1 MIKNYFPAGHYV
13 KIAWRSLLK
22 SRKFSL
28 INISGL
34 AIGMAVAM
42 LIGLWIWDEL
52 TYDNY
57 HSNHERVAQV
67 MQNQTWNGTTGTG
80 QALPFPM
87 GEELRNSYGDNFKYL
102 AMASWQGDHMLSK
115 DNKHLYKNGI
125 YIDKDGPRILSLK
138 MIKGS
143 ADGLQNPNSIV
154 IAQSTAKA
162 FFGDAD
168 PMNQPM
174 KIDNKLDV
182 KVTGV
187 YQDLPYSTSFRE
199 LKFIAPWDLYKT
211 SEGWLAQ
218 AATQWGNNSFQC
230 FAQIN
235 DNTSFTAVNQK
246 IEKAKLNKVAPEDK
260 KYNSRIFLHPMKDW
274 HLRSA
279 WKEGKQVGGQIE
291 YVWMF
296 AVIGMFVLLLACIN
310 FMNLSTARSEKRARE
325 VGIRKTVGSVR
336 IQLISQ
342 FLCESILIALIAF
355 AFSILLTLLVLPW
368 FNQVADKQMHI
379 LWTNAWFW
387 LAGLGFTIITG
398 LIAGSYPAFYL
409 SSFKPVKVLKGTF
422 KAGRLAAL
430 PRKVLVVTQFAVSVA
445 LIICTIIV
453 YQQIQ
458 HTKDRPVG
466 YDRNNLVMVFMQT
479 PDFYGK
485 YDVLRA
491 ELKKQNAIVEL
502 AESSSPVTNVWSN
515 NGGFSWEG
523 KDPNLD
529 TDFATIWV
537 TAEYGK
543 TVGFQIKEGRDFS
556 RDFKGDSASII
567 INEAAV
573 KFMNIKDPVGKIVRW
588 GDGADAGKYTIVG
601 VVKDMVMSS
610 PYQPVKQ
617 AVYLL
622 TNDNVNVINLKLN
635 PQKSTTESLASIEK
649 VFKQVIPSAPFDYRF
664 ADQEYAKKFSDE
676 VRIGKLAGFFTVL
689 AIIISC
695 LGLFGLA
702 SFVAEQRTKEIGI
715 RKIVG
720 ASIFNVWTLLSK
732 DFVILVGISCIIAIP
747 VAYYY
752 LDGWLVRYDYRVTIS
767 WWVFVAAIAG
777 AIAIT
782 LLTVSFQAIKAA
794 VANPVKSLRT
804 E

>member
-1 MIKNYFPAGHYV
+1 MFKNYF
-13 KIAWRSLLK
+13 KIAWRNLLK
-22 SRKFSL
+22 NRKSSV

-34 AIGMAVAM
+34 AIGMAVAI
-42 LIGLWIWDEL
+42 LIGLWIWDEI
-52 TYDNY
+52 TFDRY
-57 HSNHERVAQV
+57 HSNYDHVAQV
-67 MQNQTWNGTTGTG
+67 QQHQTWNGNIYTG
-80 QALPFPM
+80 QALPFPL
-87 GEELRNSYGDNFKYL
+87 GEELRNSYGSDFKYI

-115 DNKHLYKNGI
+115 DNKHLYKDGI

-138 MIKGS
+138 MLKGS
-143 ADGLQNPNSIV
+143 ADGLSSPNSILLSE
-154 IAQSTAKA
+154 STAKV
-162 FFGDAD
+162 FFGDED
-168 PMNQPM
+168 PMEQPM
-174 KIDNKLDV
+174 KIDNKLNV

-187 YQDLPYSTSFRE
+187 FEDLPYSTTFRD

-211 SEGWLAQ
+211 SEGWLTQ
-218 AATQWGNNSFQC
+218 AATQWGNNSFQA

-235 DNTSFTAVNQK
+235 DNADFASVSRR
-246 IEKAKLNKVAPEDK
+246 IEKVKLNKVDQDQK
-260 KYNSRIFLHPMKDW
+260 KFNARIFLHPMKDW
-274 HLRSA
+274 HLRSS
-279 WKEGKQVGGQIE
+279 WKEGKQTGGQIE

-296 AVIGMFVLLLACIN
+296 AVIGVFVLLLACIN

-325 VGIRKTVGSVR
+325 VGIRKTIGSVR
-336 IQLISQ
+336 TQLIEQ
-342 FLCESILIALIAF
+342 FLCESILVAIIAF
-355 AFSILLTLLVLPW
+355 AFSILLTQLILPW

-379 LWTNAWFW
+379 LWGNGWFW

-445 LIICTIIV
+445 LIISTIIV

-466 YDRNNLVMVFMQT
+466 YDRNNLVMIYMQT

-485 YDVLRA
+485 YDVLRT
-491 ELKKQNAIVEL
+491 ELKKQNAIVEMS
-502 AESSSPVTNVWSN
+502 ESSSPVTNVWSN
-515 NGGFSWEG
+515 SGGFNWEG

-529 TDFATIWV
+529 TDFATFWV

-543 TVGFQIKEGRDFS
+543 TVGFDIKEGRDFS
-556 RDFKGDSASII
+556 REFRGDSASLIV
-567 INEAAV
+567 NEAAI
-573 KFMNIKDPVGKIVRW
+573 KFMNIKDPIGKTVQWENGYMRTL
-588 GDGADAGKYTIVG
+588 TIVG

-622 TNDNVNVINLKLN
+622 TGDNVNVINLKLN
-635 PQKSTTESLASIEK
+635 PQKSTSESLAIIEK
-649 VFKQVIPSAPFDYRF
+649 VFKQVIPAAPFNYQF

-676 VRIGKLAGFFTVL
+676 VRIGKLAGFFTIL

-720 ASIFNVWTLLSK
+720 ASVFNLWTLLSK
-732 DFVILVGISCIIAIP
+732 DFIILVSISCIIAIP

-752 LDGWLVRYDYRVTIS
+752 LHGWLQHYDYRVDIS
-767 WWVFVAAIAG
+767 WWVFAG
-777 AIAIT
+777 AVGGAIGIT

>member
-1 MIKNYFPAGHYV
+1 MIKNYF
-13 KIAWRSLLK
+13 KITWRNLLK
-22 SRKFSL
+22 NRKSSF

-34 AIGMAVAM
+34 AIGMAVAI

-52 TYDNY
+52 TFDTYHTNY
-57 HSNHERVAQV
+57 NRVAQV
-67 MQNQTWNGTTGTG
+67 QQHQTWNGNVYTG
-80 QALPFPM
+80 QALPLPL
-87 GEELRNSYGDNFKYL
+87 GEELRNSYGSDFKYL

-125 YIDKDGPRILSLK
+125 YIDKDGPHILSLK
-138 MIKGS
+138 IVKGS
-143 ADGLQNPNSIV
+143 ADGLTNPNSIL
-154 IAQSTAKA
+154 ISESTAKA

-168 PMNQPM
+168 PMDQPM
-174 KIDNKLDV
+174 KIDNKLNV

-187 YQDLPYSTSFRE
+187 FEDLPYSTTFRE

-211 SEGWLAQ
+211 SEGWLTQ

-235 DNTSFTAVNQK
+235 DNTDFASVNRR
-246 IEKAKLNKVAPEDK
+246 IEKAKLNKVSDDEK
-260 KYNSRIFLHPMKDW
+260 KFNARIFLHPMKDW
-274 HLRSA
+274 RLRFS
-279 WKEGKQVGGQIE
+279 WKEGIQAGGRIE

-296 AVIGMFVLLLACIN
+296 GIIGVFVLLLACIN
-310 FMNLSTARSEKRARE
+310 FMNLSTARSEKRAKE
-325 VGIRKTVGSVR
+325 VGIRKTIGSDR
-336 IQLISQ
+336 IQLIRQ
-342 FLCESILIALIAF
+342 FLCESVLVSFIAF
-355 AFSILLTLLVLPW
+355 VLSILLAKLTLPW
-368 FNQVADKQMHI
+368 FNQVVDARMDI
-379 LWTNAWFW
+379 LWGNGWFW
-387 LAGLGFTIITG
+387 LAGLSFTVITG

-409 SSFKPVKVLKGTF
+409 SSFQPVKVLKGTF

-430 PRKVLVVTQFAVSVA
+430 PRKVLVVTQFSVSVA

-466 YDRNNLVMVFMQT
+466 YDRNNLVMVMMQT

-485 YDVLRA
+485 YDILRA
-491 ELKKQNAIVEL
+491 ELKKQNAIVEMS
-502 AESSSPVTNVWSN
+502 ESSSPVTNVWSN
-515 NGGFSWEG
+515 SGGFNWEG

-529 TDFATIWV
+529 TDFATFWV

-543 TVGFQIKEGRDFS
+543 TVGFEIKEGRDFS
-556 RDFKGDSASII
+556 RDFKGDSASLIV
-567 INEAAV
+567 NEAAI
-573 KFMNIKDPVGKIVRW
+573 KFMNIQDPVGKIVRW
-588 GDGADAGKYTIVG
+588 GDGPEAAALTIVG

-635 PQKSTTESLASIEK
+635 PQKSTSESLAIVEK
-649 VFKQVIPSAPFDYRF
+649 VFKQLIPAAPFDYKF
-664 ADQEYAKKFSDE
+664 ADQEYAKKFAIE
-676 VRIGKLAGFFTVL
+676 EKVGEAARLFAIL

-702 SFVAEQRTKEIGI
+702 SFMAEQRTKEIGI

-720 ASIFNVWTLLSK
+720 ASVFNLWTLLSK

-752 LDGWLVRYDYRVTIS
+752 LHGWLQQYDYRVGIS
-767 WWVFVAAIAG
+767 WWVFAAAVAG
-777 AIAIT
+777 AIMIT

>member
-1 MIKNYFPAGHYV
+1 MLKNYF
-13 KIAWRSLLK
+13 KIAWRNLLK
-22 SRKFSL
+22 NKKSSL

-34 AIGMAVAM
+34 AIGMSVAM

-52 TYDNY
+52 TFDKYHTNYD
-57 HSNHERVAQV
+57 RVAQV
-67 MQNQTWNGTTGTG
+67 MQHQTWNGTTYTG
-80 QALPFPM
+80 QALPFPL

-102 AMASWQGDHMLSK
+102 AMASWEGDHMLSK
-115 DNKHLYKNGI
+115 DNKYLYKNGI
-125 YIDKDGPRILSLK
+125 YIDKDGPRILSLQI
-138 MIKGS
+138 IKGS
-143 ADGLQNPNSIV
+143 ANGLANPNSILL
-154 IAQSTAKA
+154 AESTAKA

-168 PMNQPM
+168 PMDQPM
-174 KIDNKLDV
+174 KIDNKLNV

-187 YQDLPYSTSFRE
+187 FKDLPYSTTFRE

-211 SEGWLAQ
+211 SEGWLTQ
-218 AATQWGNNSFQC
+218 AATQWGNNSFQA

-235 DNTSFTAVNQK
+235 DNTDFASVNRS
-246 IEKAKLNKVAPEDK
+246 IEKAKLNQVPAEDK

-274 HLRSA
+274 HLRSS
-279 WKEGKQVGGQIE
+279 WKEGKQAGGQIE

-296 AVIGMFVLLLACIN
+296 TVIGVFVLLLACIN
-310 FMNLSTARSEKRARE
+310 FMNLSTARSERRAKE
-325 VGIRKTVGSVR
+325 VGIRKTVGSLR
-336 IQLISQ
+336 TQLIGQ
-342 FLCESILIALIAF
+342 FLCESILVAFIAF
-355 AFSILLTLLVLPW
+355 AFSILLTQLTLPW

-379 LWTNAWFW
+379 LWGNGWFW

-409 SSFKPVKVLKGTF
+409 SSFQPVKVLKGTF

-466 YDRNNLVMVFMQT
+466 YDRNNLITIYMQT

-485 YDVLRA
+485 YDVLRT
-491 ELKKQNAIVEL
+491 ELKKQNAIVEMS
-502 AESSSPVTNVWSN
+502 ESSSPVTNVWSN
-515 NGGFSWEG
+515 SGGFNWEG

-529 TDFATIWV
+529 TDFATFWV

-543 TVGFQIKEGRDFS
+543 TVGFEIKEGRDFS
-556 RDFKGDSASII
+556 RDFRGDSASLL

-573 KFMNIKDPVGKIVRW
+573 KFMNIKNPIGKIIRW
-588 GDGADAGKYTIVG
+588 GDDSAATRYTIVG
-601 VVKDMVMSS
+601 IVKDMVMAS

-617 AVYLL
+617 AIYLL

-635 PQKSTTESLASIEK
+635 PRKSTSESLAAIEK
-649 VFKQVIPSAPFDYRF
+649 VFKQLIPAAPFDYQF
-664 ADQEYAKKFSDE
+664 ADQEYAKKFSGE
-676 VRIGKLAGFFTVL
+676 VRIGKLAGFFTML

-720 ASIFNVWTLLSK
+720 ASVFNLWTLLSK
-732 DFVILVGISCIIAIP
+732 DFVILVSISCIIAIP
-747 VAYYY
+747 LAWYY
-752 LDGWLVRYDYRVTIS
+752 LYGWLQHYDYRVGIS
-767 WWVFVAAIAG
+767 WWVFVAAVAG
-777 AIAIT
+777 AIGIT

>member
-1 MIKNYFPAGHYV
+1 MLKNYF
-13 KIAWRSLLK
+13 KIAWRNLLK
-22 SRKFSL
+22 NKKSSL

-34 AIGMAVAM
+34 AIGMSVAM
-42 LIGLWIWDEL
+42 LIGLWIWDEVSF
-52 TYDNY
+52 DKH
-57 HSNHERVAQV
+57 HSNYNKVAQV
-67 MQNQTWNGTTGTG
+67 QQQQTWNGTIYTG
-80 QALPFPM
+80 QALPFPL
-87 GEELRNSYGDNFKYL
+87 GEELRNSYGSNFKYI

-138 MIKGS
+138 MIKGT
-143 ADGLQNPNSIV
+143 ADGLTNPNSIF
-154 IAQSTAKA
+154 ISETTAKA

-168 PMNQPM
+168 PMDQPM
-174 KIDNKLDV
+174 KIDNKLNV
-182 KVTGV
+182 KVTGIFE
-187 YQDLPYSTSFRE
+187 DLPYSTTFRD

-211 SEGWLAQ
+211 SEGWLTQ

-235 DNTSFTAVNQK
+235 DNSNFTSVNKQ
-246 IEKAKLNKVAPEDK
+246 IEKAKFNKVSEEDK
-260 KYNSRIFLHPMKDW
+260 KYNARIFLHPMKDW
-274 HLRSA
+274 HLRSS
-279 WKEGKQVGGQIE
+279 WKEGIQTGGQIE

-296 AVIGMFVLLLACIN
+296 AIIGGFVLLLACIN
-310 FMNLSTARSEKRARE
+310 FMNLSTARSERRAKE

-336 IQLISQ
+336 SQLIGQ
-342 FLCESILIALIAF
+342 FLCESILVAFIAF
-355 AFSILLTLLVLPW
+355 AFSIALTMLVLPW

-379 LWTNAWFW
+379 LWGNILFWFI
-387 LAGLGFTIITG
+387 GLGFTVVTG

-409 SSFKPVKVLKGTF
+409 SSFNPVKVLKGTF
-422 KAGRLAAL
+422 KTGKLAAL
-430 PRKVLVVTQFAVSVA
+430 PRKVLVVTQFSVSVA

-453 YQQIQ
+453 YQQVQ
-458 HTKDRPVG
+458 HTKNRPVG
-466 YDRNNLVMVFMQT
+466 YDRNNLIMVMMQT

-485 YDVLRA
+485 YDILRT
-491 ELKKQNAIVEL
+491 ELKKQNAIVEMS
-502 AESSSPVTNVWSN
+502 ESSSPVTNVWSN
-515 NGGFSWEG
+515 SGGFNWEG

-529 TDFATIWV
+529 TDFATIWI

-543 TVGFQIKEGRDFS
+543 TIGFEVKEGRDFS
-556 RDFKGDSASII
+556 RDFKGDSASLIV
-567 INEAAV
+567 NEAAI
-573 KFMNIKDPVGKIVRW
+573 KFMNIKDPIGKIVRW
-588 GDGADAGKYTIVG
+588 GDDSTARRYTIVG
-601 VVKDMVMSS
+601 IVRDMVMSS

-635 PQKSTTESLASIEK
+635 PNKSVSESLATIEK
-649 VFKQVIPSAPFDYRF
+649 VFKEVIPAAPFDYQF

-676 VRIGKLAGFFTVL
+676 ERVGKLAGFFTIL

-720 ASIFNVWTLLSK
+720 ASVFNLWTLLSK
-732 DFVILVGISCIIAIP
+732 DFVILVAIACVIAIP

-752 LDGWLVRYDYRVTIS
+752 LHGWLQHYDYRVGIS
-767 WWVFVAAIAG
+767 WWVFVAAVFG
-777 AIAIT
+777 AISIT

-794 VANPVKSLRT
+794 LANPVKSLRT